1 MNFIINIKNQH
12 VKNILSDDL
21 LSKYLIFNMKT
32 KALVTFN

>member
-1 MNFIINIKNQH
+1 MNLIIIIKNQD

-21 LSKYLIFNMKT
+21 LSKQLIFNMKT